1 MTIIAHT
8 LQNYQVS
15 ITAGRH
21 SFTADEPAGI
31 GDDAGPSP
39 YDLLLSSLAACKVM
53 TAHMYARRKDWPLE
67 AVHLTLTIANI
78 HAKDCEGCLADPAD
92 PDARISLIETKA
104 RFQGDLTPDQIARL
118 TEILDRCP
126 VHRTLTGEIMITT
139 TVEGISE

>member
-1 MTIIAHT
+1 MTIIAHS

-21 SFTADEPAGI
+21 DFIADEPAGI

-53 TAHMYARRKDWPLE
+53 TAHMYARRKNWPLE
-67 AVHLTLTIANI
+67 TVQISLKISNI

-92 PDARISLIETKA
+92 PDARISLIETTV
-104 RFQGDLTPDQIARL
+104 RFLGDLTAEQHTRL
-118 TEILDRCP
+118 GEIIDRCP
-126 VHRTLTGEIMITT
+126 VHRTLTGEIIFTT
-139 TVEGISE
+139 TVEGLES